1 MVEGLKLNENKE
13 LITMEDYIN
22 TELNN
27 TMLRPL
33 YLIIKEA
40 TEVYEELFQKEKE
53 IFSGEYFEEIK
64 GRLLGYI
71 IKRAFDKKFI
81 PKNFPFDV
89 ACRNMSFNQK
99 RPEIKK
105 GNILLTLSK
114 VNDRNML
121 PNKSGYKIEYSKGN
135 SLLSKQLMF
144 EDINTIKDI
153 PYYGILTYNYTDGVL
168 NFVDIIFPDSKYNN
182 VIKRVP
188 IPMIS
193 VVENSVNDLKESS
206 PLLKKEALKVE
217 LEKDVVNKKI

>member
-1 MVEGLKLNENKE
+1 MKENKE

-27 TMLRPL
+27 VMLRPL

-40 TEVYEELFQKEKE
+40 TEVYEKLFQKEKE

-89 ACRNMSFNQK
+89 DCRRMSFNQK

-121 PNKSGYKIEYSKGN
+121 PSESGYKKRYSKGN

-144 EDINTIKDI
+144 DYVNTIKDI
-153 PYYGILTYNYTDGVL
+153 PYYGILTYNYEDGVL
-168 NFVDIIFPDSKYNN
+168 NFVDVIFPDSNYNR
-182 VIKRVP
+182 VIKRIP

-193 VVENSVNDLKESS
+193 VIENSENDLRESL
-206 PLLKKEALKVE
+206 PLLNKEALKVE
-217 LEKDVVNKKI
+217 VEKDIVNKKI